1 MKQDDTLPTMACA
14 TLQDWEAWLSAHHQ
28 EIAGI
33 WLKLAKKGSGIA
45 SLSYGEAV
53 EGALCYGWIDS
64 QKVAF
69 DAEYWLQRFTPRR
82 ARSVWSRVNRD
93 AALALIAAGRMK
105 PVGLQQV
112 ELARSD
118 GRWEAAYAS
127 QRTMAIPDDFQ
138 EELNHNPQAQAFY
151 RTLNSANRYAI
162 LWRIETAKKQE
173 TRAAWIAKFIAML
186 TKGEKIHA

>member
-1 MKQDDTLPTMACA
+1 MA
-14 TLQDWEAWLSAHHQ
+14 
-28 EIAGI
+28 
-33 WLKLAKKGSGIA
+33 LAKG
-45 SLSYGEAV
+45 
-53 EGALCYGWIDS
+53 
-64 QKVAF
+64 
-69 DAEYWLQRFTPRR
+69 
-82 ARSVWSRVNRD
+82 
-93 AALALIAAGRMK
+93 
-105 PVGLQQV
+105 
-112 ELARSD
+112 D